1 MFEQVEQIWASLI
14 NFRQIWSTLDKSD
27 QFLDK
32 SDQFWTNM
40 KVFDQVWTSMNLFH
54 LLEGLVAV
62 NRVDVIVVV
71 LEFPVP
77 GALWLF
83 MVAGVARGV
92 ADSFLAL
99 DVVGFIKLELV
110 VVLRAF
116 WGLAGVRFMVAEE
129 VILMGLERAVMLGV
143 DVVGFMT
150 LLE

>member
-1 MFEQVEQIWASLI
+1 
-14 NFRQIWSTLDKSD
+14 
-27 QFLDK
+27 
-32 SDQFWTNM
+32 
-40 KVFDQVWTSMNLFH
+40 
-54 LLEGLVAV
+54 
-62 NRVDVIVVV
+62 
-71 LEFPVP
+71 
-77 GALWLF
+77 
-83 MVAGVARGV
+83 VARGV

>member
-1 MFEQVEQIWASLI
+1 
-14 NFRQIWSTLDKSD
+14 
-27 QFLDK
+27 
-32 SDQFWTNM
+32 
-40 KVFDQVWTSMNLFH
+40 
-54 LLEGLVAV
+54 
-62 NRVDVIVVV
+62 
-71 LEFPVP
+71 
-77 GALWLF
+77 

>member
-1 MFEQVEQIWASLI
+1 
-14 NFRQIWSTLDKSD
+14 
-27 QFLDK
+27 
-32 SDQFWTNM
+32 
-40 KVFDQVWTSMNLFH
+40 
-54 LLEGLVAV
+54 
-62 NRVDVIVVV
+62 
-71 LEFPVP
+71 
-77 GALWLF
+77 
-83 MVAGVARGV
+83 MVAGVAKGV

>member
-1 MFEQVEQIWASLI
+1 
-14 NFRQIWSTLDKSD
+14 
-27 QFLDK
+27 
-32 SDQFWTNM
+32 
-40 KVFDQVWTSMNLFH
+40 
-54 LLEGLVAV
+54 
-62 NRVDVIVVV
+62 
-71 LEFPVP
+71 
-77 GALWLF
+77 
-83 MVAGVARGV
+83 MVAGVTRGV

-99 DVVGFIKLELV
+99 DVVGFIKLKLELG